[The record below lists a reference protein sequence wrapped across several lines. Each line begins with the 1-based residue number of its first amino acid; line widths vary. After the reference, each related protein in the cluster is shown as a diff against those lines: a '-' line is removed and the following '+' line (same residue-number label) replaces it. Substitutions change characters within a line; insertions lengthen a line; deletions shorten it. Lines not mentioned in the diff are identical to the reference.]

1 MAMPSHFGFAV
12 ENCLDTLD
20 PAARASVARFL
31 VVRYAPLAAG
41 DRQLLTGFCQNA
53 ALLITI
59 TKAARMLASS
69 AMKERWCASGSSI
82 V

>member
-1 MAMPSHFGFAV
+1 MHGGGPN
-12 ENCLDTLD
+12 E
-20 PAARASVARFL
+20 P
-31 VVRYAPLAAG
+31 VRYAG